1 MNIYDFDP
9 EKTIKSFDY
18 TQRAVFDV
26 NETIDSEQF
35 RNMDSEM
42 IFSYLADKM
51 HTVVFKDYLKRY
63 IYKLAEIEDPFEEIT
78 DDVYTEIIRTSFK
91 ERMAPFTFQP
101 NTRKEG
107 KIIKGLLKAQAVAR
121 ETIFVLGFGLSMS
134 EEDVSDFLTKVN
146 LESSFDLEDPIET
159 IYWFCYK
166 HGYPY
171 AKAKIYL
178 SRYDELP
185 EDRTLTEKKW
195 DELRGNPLLLL
206 TEDQLFTYLRYLK
219 TYARPE
225 EKKEKI
231 YKYFLGIYERAK
243 IAVSHITGKEEIGP
257 AEMEKQLCS
266 GIPVTEKGNLIKMS
280 DSLLAKQ
287 FKSKRM
293 TRQRI
298 HSILRKKHSIERFDL
313 ITLLFLVYAIDV
325 EPDWPV
331 ERSLQY
337 IDEIDSILNDCGMMG
352 IYPVNPYEAF
362 ILMCLITDYP
372 LTSYADVLE
381 KSYEES

>member
-1 MNIYDFDP
+1 MNIFDFDP

-26 NETIDSEQF
+26 NEMIDSEQF
-35 RNMDSEM
+35 RKMDSDM

-51 HTVVFKDYLKRY
+51 HTVVFKDYLRRY

-78 DDVYTEIIRTSFK
+78 DDIYAEIIRTSFK

-107 KIIKGLLKAQAVAR
+107 KIIKGLLNAQAVSR
-121 ETIFVLGFGLSMS
+121 ETIFILGFGLSMS

-146 LESSFDLEDPIET
+146 LESSFDLEDPTET

-171 AKAKIYL
+171 AKAKLYL

-185 EDRTLTEKKW
+185 EDRALTEDKW
-195 DELRGNPLLLL
+195 NELRGNPMLLL

-231 YKYFLGIYERAK
+231 YRNFLGIYERAK
-243 IAVSHITGKEEIGP
+243 AAVSHFTDKEEIGP
-257 AEMEKQLCS
+257 AEIEKQLCS

-280 DSLLAKQ
+280 GSLLSKQ
-287 FKSKRM
+287 FKNKRM

-298 HSILRKKHSIERFDL
+298 HSILNKKHSIERFDL

-337 IDEIDSILNDCGMMG
+337 IDEIDSILNNCGMMG

-372 LTSYADVLE
+372 LTSYSDVLE
-381 KSYEES
+381 KSYEEI